1 MNFPGVWPWITVPP
15 LVSWL
20 RLWHTK
26 WATISAWST
35 ITIRFVSARTTNVL
49 WRPRPGT
56 LPEKNTSLTVKCG
69 FAFTK
74 IDLLQS
80 QCRESDPLEL
90 LQPGKPGSCV
100 RARHGLLSTQ
110 QARQVRNGKDFRRGM
125 RGFETDFFLWRP
137 IVCSRDQNAATC
149 LWSRAR
155 NVTVG
160 CQTDATT
167 PAAILTR
174 AGCTSMQLAP
184 RENAAI

>member
-1 MNFPGVWPWITVPP
+1 MYYGGLVQVRYPKKIAYWP
-15 LVSWL
+15 L
-20 RLWHTK
+20 
-26 WATISAWST
+26 
-35 ITIRFVSARTTNVL
+35 NV
-49 WRPRPGT
+49 G
-56 LPEKNTSLTVKCG
+56 S
-69 FAFTK
+69 
-74 IDLLQS
+74 LLQKS
-80 QCRESDPLEL
+80 IYCNLSAVSPTRWSSCSLENL
-90 LQPGKPGSCV
+90 AHAFEHGMDYCLRNKPV
-100 RARHGLLSTQ
+100 RSEMEKIFAGECGDLKLI
-110 QARQVRNGKDFRRGM
+110 
-125 RGFETDFFLWRP
+125 FLWRP